1 MESIILTQILISYIG
16 YNANFIIDTWLYLLN
31 RRCCVPIKYFKFY
44 TSHFFKIQDK
54 AEKKKPLK
62 SLDEKPQ
69 AATPTHPTTSTI
81 LDAGPQLDITQL
93 ATEPVPDKP
102 KPEIIYVSR

>member
-1 MESIILTQILISYIG
+1 
-16 YNANFIIDTWLYLLN
+16 
-31 RRCCVPIKYFKFY
+31 
-44 TSHFFKIQDK
+44 
-54 AEKKKPLK
+54 LK

-69 AATPTHPTTSTI
+69 AATPTHPTTTTA

-102 KPEIIYVSR
+102 KPEIIYVSRWQDVHAGIFCFNYCNL